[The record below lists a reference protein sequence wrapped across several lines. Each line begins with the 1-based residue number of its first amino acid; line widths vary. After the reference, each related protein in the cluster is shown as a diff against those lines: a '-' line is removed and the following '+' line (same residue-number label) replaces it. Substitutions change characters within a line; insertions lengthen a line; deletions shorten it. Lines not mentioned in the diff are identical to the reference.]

1 MVTTEDLVRRSP
13 SVGRDRTPHHT
24 PPRRLHGAP
33 DRQSALGP
41 TDVQMAQSGTSS
53 FTARAKRAGGSDNA
67 RQRWS
72 RRLVAGAFAFAAW
85 AVPADQMRDWIS
97 PQRERSV
104 APTAVIRRSYE
115 HLLHRPVEVG
125 DGNHFVKLA
134 YGPGGLAEALVAFYS
149 TDEVTARLSTV
160 GNREFV
166 LGLYEVV
173 EGREA
178 DYGGFHHW
186 MTELDSGVA
195 REAVVRA
202 FTNAVIGNVPSD

>member
-104 APTAVIRRSYE
+104 APTAVINAPLFYGTS
-115 HLLHRPVEVG
+115 PFPATM
-125 DGNHFVKLA
+125 DGRNIKEIKHQKNNK
-134 YGPGGLAEALVAFYS
+134 GHKKQKNQKQS
-149 TDEVTARLSTV
+149 
-160 GNREFV
+160 
-166 LGLYEVV
+166 
-173 EGREA
+173 
-178 DYGGFHHW
+178 H
-186 MTELDSGVA
+186 
-195 REAVVRA
+195 
-202 FTNAVIGNVPSD
+202 IK